1 MNEEA
6 IAQAFEH
13 KVTLWTRLKWKL
25 FPIATRPLNPNDSRT
40 YITTTI
46 WITVDWKDRIRM
58 LILGRAKLQV
68 ITYTDIEVKE
78 ANSLSVFS
86 VE

>member
-1 MNEEA
+1 MNEMVHEVR
-6 IAQAFEH
+6 
-13 KVTLWTRLKWKL
+13 VTLFDRLRWKL
-25 FPIATRPLNPNDSRT
+25 FPSAPSPFNEKDKRT
-40 YITTTI
+40 YITTIITI
-46 WITVDWKDRIRM
+46 NISWIDRIRM

-78 ANSLSVFS
+78 ADSMSVFS